1 MHALKG
7 SRNCR
12 LSQPLFGVRPCAIAA
27 ALLAFSGGAATAD
40 RIVLAPSGTT
50 LSESSIKT
58 EVMVGPFKTDY
69 TWLSTSSADGIEM
82 EFSRFESA
90 KDPKKRWAAGV
101 QYPLPTLQNLPS
113 LVLGIQDI
121 TCTGTQHAAFYVA
134 GSQRI
139 PLSSRQMRVVRRLTL
154 STGLGSGTI
163 GGAFVSLE
171 AGLPRRVFL
180 NAELYRRRAN
190 FSAGFVTL
198 KNLRVKADCVGG
210 DMYYGASYHFT
221 LK

>member
-1 MHALKG
+1 
-7 SRNCR
+7 
-12 LSQPLFGVRPCAIAA
+12 LFGIRHGAIAV
-27 ALLAFSGGAATAD
+27 ALLALCGGKASAD

-50 LSESSIKT
+50 LSENSIKT
-58 EVMVGPFKTDY
+58 EVMLGPYKTDY

-90 KDPKKRWAAGV
+90 NDPKKRWAAGL

-113 LVLGIQDI
+113 FVLGIQDI
-121 TCTGTQHAAFYVA
+121 TCTGTQHAAVYLA
-134 GSQRI
+134 GSQKI
-139 PLSSRQMRVVRRLTL
+139 PLSSNQKRFVRRLTL

-163 GGAFVSLE
+163 GGAFVSLG

-180 NAELYRRRAN
+180 DAEIYRRRAN

-198 KNLRVKADCVGG
+198 KNLRVKAECIGG
-210 DMYYGASYHFT
+210 NMYYGASYHFT